1 MDKHQQ
7 VFWTDINLRHK
18 NKCPKKNNQHK
29 RNYLLTS
36 KQQNTVSIAVPILYG
51 EQKWQKNLKLV
62 FHLSVSPT
70 TIHVVKLIPRLP
82 SNKHDDKH
90 TKTATPMPFD
100 DRRSRYGETHV
111 ISFVLTRQKPKFL
124 NDTRETSLLTA
135 LLFSQF
141 VLSSCLRTAHIE
153 RLCC

>member
-18 NKCPKKNNQHK
+18 NKCQKKTINTNGIICLRQ
-29 RNYLLTS
+29 NS
-36 KQQNTVSIAVPILYG
+36 KIPFHLVPILHG
-51 EQKWQKNLKLV
+51 EQQNGKKNLKLV

-70 TIHVVKLIPRLP
+70 TIHVVKLIPRLT
-82 SNKHDDKH
+82 SKHNDDKQ
-90 TKTATPMPFD
+90 TKMVTLMPFD

-111 ISFVLTRQKPKFL
+111 ISFVFTRQNQKFL
-124 NDTRETSLLTA
+124 HDTRETSLLTA

-141 VLSSCLRTAHIE
+141 VLSSCLRTAHTE